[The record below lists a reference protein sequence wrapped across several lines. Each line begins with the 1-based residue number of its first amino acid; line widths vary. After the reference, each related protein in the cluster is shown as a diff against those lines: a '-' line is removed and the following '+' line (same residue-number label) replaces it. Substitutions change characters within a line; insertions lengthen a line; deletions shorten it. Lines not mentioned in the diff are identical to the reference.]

1 MDRLGLRALMAGV
14 GLSLL
19 VGYGLAA
26 WFVYSLLLWFW
37 KSRPPLG
44 TTIVVV
50 GVAILVFAYL
60 SYQYGTNRLL
70 ASVDA
75 VDIQRERAPELYR
88 RADRLAGNMRIE
100 TPRLLVAD
108 LSVPN
113 ALSLG
118 SRTDGAVVLDRSL
131 FRLLS
136 PAELEGLLAH
146 EFAHLE
152 SRDSLVQTLA
162 YSGLRTLVGI
172 VTVLLL
178 PVTLFLTG
186 LAQGVAWI
194 RGRPTRWAEGSLGQ
208 LRLLVGNGIVV
219 LFFLLTL
226 VLRAH
231 SRRREL
237 AADDR
242 AASVTD
248 DPLALARALTK
259 IDRVRDPDWSLLSP
273 LYTLATRT
281 ERSDRSFRPTP
292 PSTSASSA
300 SANAPG
306 RPTASGSGDFDRRSE
321 RQR

>member
-50 GVAILVFAYL
+50 GVAILLFAYL

-172 VTVLLL
+172 VTVLLSPAL
-178 PVTLFLTG
+178 LFLTG
-186 LAQGVAWI
+186 LARGVAWI

-208 LRLLVGNGIVV
+208 FRLLIGNGVVV
-219 LFFLLTL
+219 LFVLLTL
-226 VLRAH
+226 VIRAH

-242 AASVTD
+242 AASVTG
-248 DPLALARALTK
+248 DPLALARALAK
-259 IDRVRDPDWSLLSP
+259 IDRVHDPDWSLLSP
-273 LYTLATRT
+273 LYTRGDEDGTLGRVLSTHPAID
-281 ERSDRSFRPTP
+281 ERIQRLRERARAAGP
-292 PSTSASSA
+292 
-300 SANAPG
+300 
-306 RPTASGSGDFDRRSE
+306 RRV
-321 RQR
+321 R

>member
-1 MDRLGLRALMAGV
+1 MAGV

-50 GVAILVFAYL
+50 GVAILLFAYL

-273 LYTLATRT
+273 LYTRGDEDGTLGQVFSTHPAVNERIERLRERARAT
-281 ERSDRSFRPTP
+281 D
-292 PSTSASSA
+292 
-300 SANAPG
+300 
-306 RPTASGSGDFDRRSE
+306 
-321 RQR
+321 RQRVR

>member
-37 KSRPPLG
+37 ESRPPLG

-50 GVAILVFAYL
+50 GVAILLFAYL

-273 LYTLATRT
+273 LYTRGDEDGTLGQVFSTHPAVNERIERLRERARAT
-281 ERSDRSFRPTP
+281 D
-292 PSTSASSA
+292 
-300 SANAPG
+300 
-306 RPTASGSGDFDRRSE
+306 
-321 RQR
+321 RQRVR